1 MNKHS
6 IVNDNL
12 QLNHFE
18 YKDNLQREV
27 KEFINI
33 LLAILKASSMHFHII
48 DAWIRT
54 KGYNLQ
60 KLLNIWEISVKRINT
75 D

>member
-1 MNKHS
+1 MNKHL
-6 IVNDNL
+6 IVNYNS

-18 YKDNLQREV
+18 YKDNQQREV

-33 LLAILKASSMHFHII
+33 QLAILKASSMHFHII
-48 DAWIRT
+48 DAFIWT

-60 KLLNIWEISVKRINT
+60 KLLNIWEISVKRINK

>member
-1 MNKHS
+1 MNKHL
-6 IVNDNL
+6 IVNDNS

-27 KEFINI
+27 KDFINI
-33 LLAILKASSMHFHII
+33 QLAILKASNMYFHII
-48 DAWIRT
+48 DVFFWT
-54 KGYNLQ
+54 KVYNLQ
-60 KLLNIWEISVKRINT
+60 KLLNIWEISVKRINK

>member
-1 MNKHS
+1 MNKHL
-6 IVNDNL
+6 IVNDNS

-27 KEFINI
+27 KDFINI
-33 LLAILKASSMHFHII
+33 QLAILKASNMYFHII
-48 DAWIRT
+48 DVFIWI
-54 KGYNLQ
+54 KVYNLQ
-60 KLLNIWEISVKRINT
+60 KLLNIWEISVKRINK

>member
-1 MNKHS
+1 MNKHL
-6 IVNDNL
+6 IVNDNS
-12 QLNHFE
+12 QLNYFE
-18 YKDNLQREV
+18 YKYNLQREV
-27 KEFINI
+27 KKFINI
-33 LLAILKASSMHFHII
+33 QLAILKVSSMYIHII

-60 KLLNIWEISVKRINT
+60 KLLNIWEISVKRINK